1 MAEGK
6 RGGQAAS
13 RRVAPAW
20 ENELDL
26 HASGYKLVAGVDEAG
41 RGAWAGPLV
50 AGAVIFRHPHEVISS
65 VTAAELIEALA
76 CLKDS
81 KMLSA
86 VMRERLLPAIE
97 SLALATGVGVV
108 SPTVVDAIGV
118 GPANRL
124 AMARAVRA
132 LSIWPDFL
140 LIDAFRLPTMPL
152 PQRPIVKGDATC
164 MSIAAASIV
173 AKVAR
178 DHLMCDHDVAYPGY
192 SFAQHKGYGTRLH
205 VDAISNLG
213 VSPLHRRSY
222 APIKAAIL
230 GLPWPPP
237 VETPCEVPGD

>member
-1 MAEGK
+1 M
-6 RGGQAAS
+6 GGEQRKQADS
-13 RRVAPAW
+13 RNIMPNW
-20 ENELDL
+20 DNELDL
-26 HASGYKLVAGVDEAG
+26 HGNGYTLVAGVDEAG

-50 AGAVIFRHPHEVISS
+50 AGAVIFQHPLHLASNL
-65 VTAAELIEALA
+65 TAAHAQA
-76 CLKDS
+76 FSCLKDS

-86 VMRERLLPAIE
+86 VMREKLLPAIE
-97 SLALATGVGVV
+97 ALALATGVGVV
-108 SPTVVDAIGV
+108 SPVVVDTIGV

-132 LSIWPDFL
+132 LGVWPDFL

-152 PQRPIVKGDATC
+152 AQRPIVRGDATC

-178 DHLMCDHDVAYPGY
+178 DRIMCAHDAAHPGY

-205 VDAISNLG
+205 ADALSSLG

-222 APIKAAIL
+222 APIKAVL
-230 GLPWPPP
+230 QGLPWPLQD
-237 VETPCEVPGD
+237 EIAGDGRCD

>member
-1 MAEGK
+1 MTPDWA
-6 RGGQAAS
+6 
-13 RRVAPAW
+13 
-20 ENELDL
+20 NEIDL
-26 HASGYKLVAGVDEAG
+26 HGRGYRLVAGVDEAG

-50 AGAVIFRHPHEVISS
+50 AGAAMFRHPHEVASDS
-65 VTAAELIEALA
+65 TAAEMVEALS

-86 VMRERLLPAIE
+86 IMREKLLPAIE

-108 SPTVVDAIGV
+108 SSAVVDAIGV

-132 LSIWPDFL
+132 LGIWPDYL

-178 DHLMCDHDVAYPGY
+178 DHIMCAHDAAYPGY
-192 SFAQHKGYGTRLH
+192 SFARHKGYGTRVH
-205 VDAISNLG
+205 VDAIASLG

-237 VETPCEVPGD
+237 VDNSCETPGD

>member
-1 MAEGK
+1 METQVVADGK
-6 RGGQAAS
+6 QG
-13 RRVAPAW
+13 RRMTPDWA
-20 ENELDL
+20 NELDL
-26 HASGYKLVAGVDEAG
+26 HARGYGLVAGVDEAG

-50 AGAVIFRHPHEVISS
+50 AGAAMFRHPHEVASGS
-65 VTAAELIEALA
+65 TAAEMVAALS

-86 VMRERLLPAIE
+86 IMREKLLPAIE

-108 SPTVVDAIGV
+108 SPAVVDAIGV

-132 LSIWPDFL
+132 LGIWPDYL

-178 DHLMCDHDVAYPGY
+178 DHIMCDHDAAYPGY
-192 SFAQHKGYGTRLH
+192 SFARHKGYGTSVH
-205 VDAISNLG
+205 VDAIANLG

-230 GLPWPPP
+230 GLPWPPHGDG
-237 VETPCEVPGD
+237 PCEAQGD